1 MKKQRPEI
9 TPEIIAALRQ
19 QDEKVFAKFYNDHSG
34 LIFSI
39 AVSSLNDRQK
49 AEDVLQEVFLKAWH
63 ALPGFE
69 GNKLAPWLGKIAHN
83 LCIDMLRQQKRS
95 PAIVGKPVEE
105 MIIVQRENAQNEIPE
120 LLDTLNPTEKE
131 VIILKKVE
139 GMSYQEISEI
149 TGLAE
154 GSLRNM
160 VVKVIKSLKGTTNE
174 QGL

>member
-1 MKKQRPEI
+1 MKKQRPEV
-9 TPEIIAALRQ
+9 TPEIIAALRR
-19 QDEKVFAKFYNDHSG
+19 QDEKVFARFYNDYSG
-34 LIFSI
+34 LVFSI
-39 AVSSLNDRQK
+39 AMSSFNDRQK
-49 AEDVLQEVFLKAWH
+49 AEDALQEVFLKAWH
-63 ALPGFE
+63 ALPRFE
-69 GNKLAPWLGKIAHN
+69 GNKFAPWLGRIAHN
-83 LCIDMLRQQKRS
+83 LCIDMLRQQKKS
-95 PAIVGKPVEE
+95 PVVVGKPVEE
-105 MIIVQRENAQNEIPE
+105 MVIVQHAKAQDEIPE